1 VRKIERAG
9 FWKDYE
15 DMICNT
21 ATDDAPWYVVPAD
34 NKWFT
39 RVVVAAVVIDA
50 LESLD
55 LRYPEIGEA
64 QRQELAVAK
73 KELTATD
80 NL

>member
-1 VRKIERAG
+1 MRKIKRAG
-9 FWKDYE
+9 FWKDDE

-21 ATDDAPWYVVPAD
+21 ATDDAPWYLVPAD

>member
-1 VRKIERAG
+1 VRKIKRAG
-9 FWKDYE
+9 FWKDYK

>member
-1 VRKIERAG
+1 MRKIKRAG

-15 DMICNT
+15 DMICNA